1 MLDSPNGLAA
11 RRANAIPR
19 GVASTHNSLAI
30 VRAQGVTVWDSFGR
44 DYLDFAAGIAVC
56 NVGHCHPRVVEAA
69 TRQVATAIHTCF
81 NVAPYESYVAMAERL
96 NALAPGD
103 FAKKTQ
109 FVSTGAEAVENAV
122 KIARAHTG
130 RPGIIAFTGA
140 FHGRTMFAGG
150 LTAKTIPNKVG
161 FGPFP
166 ADIFHVPFPNAYRG
180 RTEAESL
187 RALDDLFHA
196 SIAPDRVAAI
206 IIEPVQ
212 GEGGFT
218 VAPATFLHDLRVLC
232 DRHGIVLIA
241 DEIQCGFARTGRMFA
256 LQHTEVAADLMT
268 TAKSLAAGFPLA
280 AVTGRAEIMDAPIPG
295 GLGGTYAGN
304 PVALAAASAV
314 LDIIESENLAERA
327 VSLGEE
333 IRTRLTDFTQRHEAI
348 GDVRGLG
355 AMVALELVHDRHG
368 RASNGPLA
376 RRVLDEAAARGL
388 LLLTCGADGNVIR
401 LLPPLITTTDQVK
414 QAMDILATS
423 LVAAGA

>member
-1 MLDSPNGLAA
+1 MLDSLSGLAA

-30 VRAQGVTVWDSFGR
+30 VRAQGATVWDSSGR

-96 NALAPGD
+96 NALAPGS